1 MTTQEDNEME
11 AMMAEHLAK
20 AMADPHYHGLAEGF
34 QAFLD
39 EHVAKAMADPHYHGL
54 GEGFQ
59 AFLDEHGIVPE
70 RITPNAYSCCI
81 GFSERE
87 QKWYGWSHRAIHG
100 HGIGETVGP
109 GHLAYNEERGTWTAQ
124 TLDDA
129 KQMAIDYYRG
139 VA

>member
-1 MTTQEDNEME
+1 MTNDTQDETAALE

-20 AMADPHYHGLAEGF
+20 AMADPHYHGL
-34 QAFLD
+34 
-39 EHVAKAMADPHYHGL
+39 
-54 GEGFQ
+54 GEAYQRF
-59 AFLDEHGIVPE
+59 FDEHGIVPE
-70 RITPNAYSCCI
+70 RITPEAYSCCI

-124 TLDDA
+124 TLNDA